1 MIEKEVIDMMD
12 GFVPALGTP
21 LDNNGNLVK
30 DSLQK
35 QIEDQI
41 RAGAVGLLCMGSMG
55 IQAFI
60 RNDVYPQV
68 AKAAVE
74 AAAGRVPVYVGA
86 MDTSIARAKER
97 MAAVEDLDIA
107 GFVFTAP
114 YYSPASRDQMM
125 RFFKGVAAATK
136 HQVLLYDL
144 PGVTQCKI
152 TYDMV
157 LELIR
162 NVPNMAGIK
171 SADLQ
176 MFRKLKLNPEVPE
189 NFIMVYSG
197 LDTFDIAYK
206 WGITNCLDG
215 MLSCTP
221 ANTKKMFAA
230 MAEGDYGTAAEC
242 LNRIVALRDFFV
254 SHDLWPSFTAAMNL
268 LGYEGIY
275 GPDYVAEVQS
285 ASVEEIRQE
294 MNRIGELTLG

>member
-1 MIEKEVIDMMD
+1 MKE

-21 LDNNGNLVK
+21 LDEQGNLMA
-30 DSLQK
+30 DSFKK

-41 RAGAVGLLCMGSMG
+41 NAGAVGLLCMGSMG

-60 RNDVYPQV
+60 RGSVYPQV

-114 YYSPASRDQMM
+114 YYAPASRDQMM
-125 RFFKGVAAATK
+125 NFFKGVAAATK
-136 HQVLLYDL
+136 HQILLYDL

-157 LELIR
+157 LELLQE
-162 NVPNMAGIK
+162 VPNFAGIK

-176 MFRKLKLNPEVPE
+176 MFRKLTLNPAVPDD
-189 NFIMVYSG
+189 FIMVYSG

-206 WGITNCLDG
+206 WGIDKCLDG
-215 MLSCTP
+215 MCSCTP
-221 ANTKKMFAA
+221 VNSGKMFKA
-230 MAEGDYGTAAEC
+230 MAEGDYQAAAQC
-242 LNRIVALRDFFV
+242 LNKIVALRDAFLTW
-254 SHDLWPSFTAAMNL
+254 DLWPAYSTAMNL
-268 LGYEGIY
+268 LGYEGTHC
-275 GPDYVAEVQS
+275 PDYCSPIKPEYIAQ
-285 ASVEEIRQE
+285 IRQMLE
-294 MNRIGELTLG
+294 NIGEL

>member
-1 MIEKEVIDMMD
+1 MKE

-21 LDNNGNLVK
+21 LDEQGNLMA
-30 DSLQK
+30 DSFKK

-41 RAGAVGLLCMGSMG
+41 NAGAVGILCMGSMG

-60 RNDVYPQV
+60 RGNVYPQV

-97 MAAVEDLDIA
+97 MAAVEELDIA

-114 YYSPASRDQMM
+114 YYAPASRDQMM
-125 RFFKGVAAATK
+125 NFFKGVAAATK
-136 HQVLLYDL
+136 HQILLYDL
-144 PGVTQCKI
+144 PGVTQSKI

-162 NVPNMAGIK
+162 DVPNMAGIK

-189 NFIMVYSG
+189 DFVMVYSG

-221 ANTKKMFAA
+221 ANTEEMFCA
-230 MAEGDYGTAAEC
+230 MAAGDYAMAAQC
-242 LNRIVALRDFFV
+242 LNNIVALRDFFV

-268 LGYEGIY
+268 LGYEGSY
-275 GPDYVAEVQS
+275 GPDYVSEIQEGYPEA
-285 ASVEEIRQE
+285 IRQE
-294 MNRIGELTLG
+294 MLRIGEPVVG

>member
-1 MIEKEVIDMMD
+1 MKE

-21 LDNNGNLVK
+21 LDEQGNLMA
-30 DSLQK
+30 DSFKK

-41 RAGAVGLLCMGSMG
+41 NAGAVGILCMGSMG

-60 RNDVYPQV
+60 RGNVYPQV

-74 AAAGRVPVYVGA
+74 AAAGCVPVYVGA

-97 MAAVEDLDIA
+97 MAAVEELDIA

-114 YYSPASRDQMM
+114 YYAPASRDQMM
-125 RFFKGVAAATK
+125 NFFKGVAAATK
-136 HQVLLYDL
+136 HQILLYDL
-144 PGVTQCKI
+144 PGVTQSKI

-162 NVPNMAGIK
+162 DVPNMAGIK

-189 NFIMVYSG
+189 DFVMVYSG

-221 ANTKKMFAA
+221 ANTEEMFCA
-230 MAEGDYGTAAEC
+230 MAAGDYATAAQC
-242 LNRIVALRDFFV
+242 LNNIVALRDFFV

-268 LGYEGIY
+268 LGYEGSY
-275 GPDYVAEVQS
+275 GPDYVSEIQEGYSEA
-285 ASVEEIRQE
+285 IRQE
-294 MNRIGELTLG
+294 MLRIGEPVVG